1 MTSLFSEITKS
12 FNMKKLLGILVV
24 CLFLISCNEEE
35 DCCVLPPSTN
45 YSFETATAQGCSDF
59 YVYKELSEQK
69 LHLYVSGKRSDLG
82 LNLTE
87 QTFDVNAPSLT
98 IQMHLFNDE
107 IGSYA
112 CDDVANDQGEI
123 GSTWTAISGAV
134 TIQITE
140 DSISVDP
147 WGTTFKMTVKLKDMV
162 LENEKKEVAN
172 LPEELFEDVF
182 VGWLP
187 G

>member
-1 MTSLFSEITKS
+1 
-12 FNMKKLLGILVV
+12 MKKLLGILSV
-24 CLFLISCNEEE
+24 CLFLINCNKEE
-35 DCCVLPPSTN
+35 DCCVLPPSVN
-45 YSFETATAQGCSDF
+45 YSFEAATAQGCSDF
-59 YVYKELSEQK
+59 YVYKELPEER
-69 LHLYVSGKRSDLG
+69 LHLSVSGKRSDLG
-82 LNLTE
+82 LNLTA
-87 QTFDVNAPSLT
+87 QTFDVNAPSLK
-98 IQMHLFNDE
+98 IQIHLFKDE
-107 IGSYA
+107 IGNYA

-123 GSTWTAISGAV
+123 STTWTAISGAV

-162 LENEKKEVAN
+162 LENEEKEVAN
-172 LPEELFEDVF
+172 LPEEIFEDVF